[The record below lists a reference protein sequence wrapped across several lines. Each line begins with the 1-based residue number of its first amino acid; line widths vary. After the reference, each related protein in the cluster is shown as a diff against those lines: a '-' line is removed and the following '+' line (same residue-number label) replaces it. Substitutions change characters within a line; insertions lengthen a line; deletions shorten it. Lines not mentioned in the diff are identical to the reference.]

1 MPGCLFFRKKVLK
14 IMLLNS
20 GEKVNSKS
28 LLLTVSRIIMTIYML
43 LMFKFDAHLKS
54 QVSL

>member
-1 MPGCLFFRKKVLK
+1 MPSCLFFFRKKALK

-28 LLLTVSRIIMTIYML
+28 LLLTVSNNNDNLHAAYV
-43 LMFKFDAHLKS
+43 
-54 QVSL
+54 QV